1 MRLDEQLQRVRIMSL
16 RQRLAALLWLLAAAG
31 GFALST
37 LWVIASPSGQ
47 MSAWALVPL
56 VWTAAL
62 LALVAHNLNQYA
74 MRRRYFSQ
82 QRPMAGP
89 RPGAEL
95 PG

>member
-1 MRLDEQLQRVRIMSL
+1 MRLDEQLRRVRILSL

-37 LWVIASPSGQ
+37 LWVIASPGGQ
-47 MSAWALVPL
+47 LGAWALVPFA
-56 VWTAAL
+56 WTAAT
-62 LALVAHNLNQYA
+62 LAVVAHNLNQYA
-74 MRRRYFSQ
+74 TRRRYFAQ
-82 QRPMAGP
+82 PRPLAGP